1 MPKRPLLFTSVDS
14 PVFHGWLT
22 NNILPKIDSPEKPFA
37 LQRLAAAAAEAEVRP
52 PPVSVLDADRDWWED
67 KMVDRMAGSSAPG
80 VSEPVLSV
88 IREERRR
95 WQSIGGEHGKTHIL
109 HLNRSDEVS
118 FMDMLLLV
126 RLPALAS
133 CEPSSHLFMP
143 EEANSN
149 LHFARDAEWYHLT
162 DKIKTTR
169 FLRKHLQF
177 RSAGDVLE
185 CGAPLLERHVENCI
199 HVTLEADGRHTG
211 PELSSKTAAI
221 VILNHGHHGGSS
233 EVVMGSAFA
242 ATIATTS
249 IASTVATI
257 PFPTAVATSSDRSCG
272 KRKLRESFQWSGYKF
287 VSRSTVAIYVISGA
301 ITVIFPGLK
310 KSEVLVEEGWT
321 CVFPAGLW
329 HAIGCTCGRYL
340 TVAW

>member
-1 MPKRPLLFTSVDS
+1 VTVARMPRPLRTRPLLFTSVDS

-37 LQRLAAAAAEAEVRP
+37 LQRLAAAAAEAAVRP

-185 CGAPLLERHVENCI
+185 WGAPLLERHVENCI
-199 HVTLEADGRHTG
+199 HITLEADGRHTG

-233 EVVMGSAFA
+233 EVVM
-242 ATIATTS
+242 
-249 IASTVATI
+249 ASG
-257 PFPTAVATSSDRSCG
+257 RSCG

-329 HAIGCTCGRYL
+329 HAIGCTCARYL

>member
-1 MPKRPLLFTSVDS
+1 M
-14 PVFHGWLT
+14 
-22 NNILPKIDSPEKPFA
+22 NNVLPKIESPEKPFA
-37 LQRLAAAAAEAEVRP
+37 LRRLAATAAEVAARP

-95 WQSIGGEHGKTHIL
+95 WQSIGGERGKTHIL
-109 HLNRSDEVS
+109 HLNRSGEVS

-126 RLPALAS
+126 RLPLAS
-133 CEPSSHLFMP
+133 CGDPSSHLFMP
-143 EEANSN
+143 EEANWN
-149 LHFARDAEWYHLT
+149 LHFAPNAEWYHLT
-162 DKIKTTR
+162 DKIKTKR
-169 FLRKHLQF
+169 FLNEHLKF
-177 RSAGDVLE
+177 RSAGDVLDF
-185 CGAPLLERHVENCI
+185 GTSLIERHVENCI

-211 PELSSKTAAI
+211 PELALKTAAI

-233 EVVMGSAFA
+233 EVVM
-242 ATIATTS
+242 
-249 IASTVATI
+249 ASG
-257 PFPTAVATSSDRSCG
+257 RSCG
-272 KRKLRESFQWSGYKF
+272 KRKLRESFRWSGFRF

-301 ITVIFPGLK
+301 ITVVFPGLK
-310 KSEVLVEEGWT
+310 KCEVLVEEGWT